1 MFPCITKDKSALN
14 KDIFTVGFCLF
25 VFTDFLAENFTY
37 FVSFDVKAIN
47 STQKF

>member
-14 KDIFTVGFCLF
+14 KYIFPVGFRLF

-37 FVSFDVKAIN
+37 FVSFDV
-47 STQKF
+47 

>member
-1 MFPCITKDKSALN
+1 MFPCITKDKFALN
-14 KDIFTVGFCLF
+14 KYIVGFCLF